1 MVFNKDLF
9 EVFVA
14 DLIYRTALMLPL
26 LSQRTAPMSE
36 KLPTDLTSRKN
47 PLFGCPRLT
56 YLNLVVAQIKL
67 FQSWDRLETLGAADS
82 VAAHVQLFQA
92 R

>member
-1 MVFNKDLF
+1 MKTSFILSISPQ
-9 EVFVA
+9 A
-14 DLIYRTALMLPL
+14 ALLTGNCC
-26 LSQRTAPMSE
+26 S
-36 KLPTDLTSRKN
+36 TSRKN
-47 PLFGCPRLT
+47 PLFGCPDVHT

-82 VAAHVQLFQA
+82 VAAHVQLLQA